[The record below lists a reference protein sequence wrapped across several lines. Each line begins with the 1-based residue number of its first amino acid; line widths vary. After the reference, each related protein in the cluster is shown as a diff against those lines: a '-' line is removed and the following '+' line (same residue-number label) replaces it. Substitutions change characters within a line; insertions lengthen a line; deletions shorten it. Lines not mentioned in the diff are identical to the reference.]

1 MDRNPGDPRGS
12 IELEGKRLALVGL
25 GLEHRALATYLHDVG
40 LPFSI
45 CDENEEPDA
54 AAGLDEIGAVIEERR
69 LGPDYLDRLEDF
81 DLVFRTPGLPRLH
94 PKLQVAGRSGVEISS
109 QTALFFD
116 LCPAPILGI
125 TGSKGKGTTASLV
138 TSMLAGHAPYTKVEL
153 GGNIGRPP
161 IQFVNQL
168 SAKDLAVLELSSF
181 QLQDL
186 PFSPSIAV
194 VLNLL
199 TDHLD
204 YHQNRQEY
212 IDAKASILRYQRPED
227 WLIVNADS
235 SEVCELANEGSA
247 RRLSFSVETEVEAGA
262 WVADGAIRY
271 RSPDSQAAEKVCDI
285 SMIALR
291 GRHNLVNM
299 VASVTA
305 AKIAGGFAEG
315 VANALSKFEGLPH
328 RLQHVAQIDGVTFYD
343 DSAATMPDATIAAIH
358 SFDAPTLLIAGGA
371 SKGADFRELARA
383 IADSPVK
390 VLILI
395 GEEGVRLA
403 AEVDRAGG
411 FSGEIVAVDGAMQE
425 AVAAARQRA
434 RSGDVVLLSPAC
446 ASFGLF
452 DNYVARGIAFTELV
466 RSR

>member
-1 MDRNPGDPRGS
+1 MDRNPGDPRGT
-12 IELEGKRLALVGL
+12 IELEGKRLALLGL
-25 GLEHRALATYLHDVG
+25 GLEHRALATYLHDAG

-45 CDENEEPDA
+45 CDENEAPDA
-54 AAGLDEIGAVIEERR
+54 AAEIEGIGAVIEDRR

-94 PKLQVAGRSGVEISS
+94 PKLQTASRSGVEISS

-138 TSMLAGHAPYTKVEL
+138 ASMLTGHAPYTKVEL

-161 IQFVNQL
+161 IQFINQL
-168 SAKDLAVLELSSF
+168 SPQDLAVLELSSF

-204 YHQNRQEY
+204 YHQNREEY
-212 IDAKASILRYQRPED
+212 IDAKASILRNQGPED
-227 WLIVNADS
+227 WLIANADS
-235 SEVCELANEGSA
+235 SEVCDLANEGSA
-247 RRLSFSVETEVEAGA
+247 QRLSFSVETEVKAGA
-262 WVADGAIRY
+262 WVADGAVWY
-271 RSPDSQAAEKVCDI
+271 RAPDGQAAEKVCDM
-285 SMIALR
+285 SRIALR
-291 GRHNLVNM
+291 GRHNLVNV
-299 VASVTA
+299 VAAVTA
-305 AKIAGGFAEG
+305 ATIAGGSTWG

-328 RLQHVAQIDGVTFYD
+328 RLQHVAQIDGIAFYD
-343 DSAATMPDATIAAIH
+343 DSAATMPDATIAAIN
-358 SFDAPTLLIAGGA
+358 SFDAPILLIAGGA
-371 SKGADFRELARA
+371 SKSADFGALARA
-383 IADSPVK
+383 MEDSPVR

-403 AEVDRAGG
+403 DEVDQAGG

-452 DNYVARGIAFTELV
+452 DNYVARGVAFTEMV
-466 RSR
+466 RDR